1 MSTIVWTDRRSRA
14 RANEYQGSCHS
25 CLKPVEAATGFL
37 VSKGTPSGRPF
48 VNGVLHKDCPLPAEY
63 FFRAMSGSEK
73 LLAEVR
79 VLPDTEW
86 SGNKAEVTAAAEAKP
101 QPTKTE
107 LEQAAK
113 AIVESVTDSF
123 LAKVPDLVRNT
134 MHEATRV
141 VEFKQPAKAKSIT
154 VKDAHRILPNIVLAL
169 RAGVKPLIV
178 GPAGSGKSTLALQC
192 AKIIGKDFY
201 CANSVAGKH
210 ELLGFRDA
218 HGKPVHTDF
227 YKAFKFG
234 GLFLLDE
241 MDNCNPQALVALNS
255 AIANGFCEFAGEI
268 VYAHKDFQIMG
279 GANTFGRGADKRYV
293 GRNKLDGST
302 LDRYVTFIMDYDE
315 EAELAWAGNAEWTK
329 WVQSV
334 RAAVYAEEIDHLVSP
349 RASIDGAKLLAVGM
363 DRAMVEDSAVWKGL
377 DNQQRVRITA
387 RLNRGV

>member
-1 MSTIVWTDRRSRA
+1 MMVWTNMRSKA
-14 RANEYQGSCHS
+14 RSNEYQGGCRS
-25 CLKPVEAATGFL
+25 CLKPVEAHAGYL
-37 VSKGTPSGRPF
+37 VSTATSGNSPLT
-48 VNGVLHKDCPLPAEY
+48 NGSIHKDCPLPQAY
-63 FFRAMSGSEK
+63 FFRAANG
-73 LLAEVR
+73 AESVLDR
-79 VLPDTEW
+79 VMPDIEW
-86 SGNKAEVTAAAEAKP
+86 AGPTAILKDAEAEAEKAM
-101 QPTKTE
+101 PTKSE
-107 LEQAAK
+107 LEKAAK
-113 AIVESVTDSF
+113 ELLDAVTEGF
-123 LAKVPDLVRNT
+123 LAKVPDLVKKT

-154 VKDAHRILPNIVLAL
+154 VKDAHRILATIVLAL

-210 ELLGFRDA
+210 ELLGFRNA
-218 HGKPVHTDF
+218 QGEPVHTDF

-302 LDRYVTFIMDYDE
+302 LDRYVTFVMDYDE
-315 EAELAWAGNAEWTK
+315 EAEIAWAGNEEWTK
-329 WVQSV
+329 YVQRV

-349 RASIDGAKLLAVGM
+349 RASIDGAKMLAVGM
-363 DRAMVEDSAVWKGL
+363 ERSIVEDSAIWKGL
-377 DNQQRVRITA
+377 DNNQRVRINA
-387 RLNRGV
+387 RLARGA

>member
-1 MSTIVWTDRRSRA
+1 MSTISIWTDKRSLT
-14 RANEYQGSCHS
+14 RANEYEGGCRS
-25 CLKPVEAATGFL
+25 CLKSVSPAEGFL
-37 VSKGTPSGRPF
+37 IARATTSGEPS
-48 VNGVLHKDCPLPAEY
+48 VNGVLHKDCPLPEAY
-63 FFRAMSGSEK
+63 FLRAQMGHGR
-73 LLAEVR
+73 LLGEVR

-86 SGNKAEVTAAAEAKP
+86 QGNSAEVKEVPKP
-101 QPTKTE
+101 QPTKSE
-107 LEQAAK
+107 LEAAAQ
-113 AIVESVTDSF
+113 AIVASVTDAF
-123 LAKVPDLVRNT
+123 LAKVPDLVRST

-141 VEFKQPAKAKSIT
+141 VEFKQPAKAKPIT
-154 VKDAHRILPNIVLAL
+154 VKDAHKMLAPIVLAL

-302 LDRYVTFIMDYDE
+302 LDRYVTFVMDYDE
-315 EAELAWAGNAEWTK
+315 EAEFAWARNDEWTK
-329 WVQSV
+329 WVQTV
-334 RAAVYAEEIDHLVSP
+334 RAAVFAEEIDHLVSP
-349 RASIDGAKLLAVGM
+349 RASIDGALLLAVGM
-363 DRAMVEDSAVWKGL
+363 ERAMVEDAAVWKGL
-377 DNQQRVRITA
+377 DNNHRVRIQA